1 LVFRSCFGGGADKI
15 SQIPPRSR
23 PASEK
28 APQKVNPE
36 DAAQSLLF
44 AQANAA
50 PGKLA
55 RAGAMPPT
63 TDVRTPPYTFFSDRK
78 AVAKPALLLTPGSN
92 PC

>member
-23 PASEK
+23 PVSEK

-36 DAAQSLLF
+36 DAARSLMF

-63 TDVRTPPYTFFSDRK
+63 TDVRQLPLYILLGPEGSS
-78 AVAKPALLLTPGSN
+78 KPALLLIAGSN